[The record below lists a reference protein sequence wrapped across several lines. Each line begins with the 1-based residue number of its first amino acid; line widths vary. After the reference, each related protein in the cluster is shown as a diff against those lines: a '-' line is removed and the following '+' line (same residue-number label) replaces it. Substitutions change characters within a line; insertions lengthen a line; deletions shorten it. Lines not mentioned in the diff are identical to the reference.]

1 MLSRSGTGPAPGGSE
16 SGEEPDPRGVQSWC
30 GVQAAA
36 VPASVAHGHTG
47 GMGEVRTVRRDRQG
61 LSLVSVRMERRR
73 LLLSQ
78 NP

>member
-30 GVQAAA
+30 GVQAA

-73 LLLSQ
+73 LLLSR